1 MIFELIMRTLLTIM
15 LLLFYQGIYAQE
27 NGKQNDWENPEIVGI
42 HKEQARASFYAY
54 RTENKAIQNSKA
66 NSNYFINLNGTWKF
80 NWVRKPADRPV
91 DFYKTNYDVSKWND
105 IKVPAHWELE
115 GYGVPIYTDVSYP
128 FPNNEPYI
136 PHDYNPVGSYK
147 RNFSIPKNWKG
158 QEIYIH
164 FGGVRSAAYVWVNGK
179 KVGYTQGSKTPAEFN
194 LTKYVK
200 PGKNQLAVEIYRFSD
215 GSYLEDQDYWKV
227 SGFERD
233 VYLYA
238 RPKTHI
244 RDFFVQA
251 GLDDTYTDGEF
262 SLNVKVNQIANKGA
276 NRSVQVKVLDGKKE
290 VINLKSNSKLAQGD
304 NDFIFSKTIPNVRKW
319 TAETPNLYTLQ
330 IELKSG
336 NKTIEVIRRKIGF
349 RTSEIKDGLLQIN
362 GVPITVRGVNRHE
375 HDMDNGRVITEESMI
390 QDILL
395 MKQFN
400 INSVRNSHYPNR
412 ERWYELCDE
421 YGLYMIDEANI
432 EAHGCEPY
440 NKEKT
445 LADKPH
451 WKKAFMDRTVS
462 MVERDKNHASIIIWS
477 LGNETGRG
485 RNFHATYKWIKERD
499 DSRPV
504 QSEDSGREF
513 NTDIFCPMYD
523 RMWEMIK
530 YVEYVQKR
538 PLIQCEYAHAMGNSV
553 GNLKDYWDLIYKHR
567 QLQGGFIWDW
577 VDQTFRKTNEKG
589 DTIFG
594 YGGDM
599 GVYKVQNDS
608 NFCAN
613 GLVSA
618 DRKLHPHIWE
628 VKKVYQPIA
637 IKKVDHSANQF
648 ELINRYDFI
657 SLDDV
662 EITWTLKEDA
672 TEIANGTVDSKDLAA
687 HQSRRFSIEI
697 TDIKAKAGKEYFL
710 LFEAHSAVEQPMV
723 PKGHR
728 IAWEQFQLPIHK
740 EVTAIEANQLSALTL
755 NEDQNEIKIDAKGFK
770 LRISKSN
777 GSLNS
782 YKIDGTE
789 LIEKDLEPFFWR
801 AVTDNDL
808 GNGTPARCKV
818 WKTAGEKREL
828 LSIET
833 NQISAQQIEV
843 IVKYNLPTASSSYKT
858 KYLVSGNG
866 DVEIENTFVPN
877 SNDLPMI
884 PRLGMQMQL
893 PKEFSNIEWFGR
905 GPQESM
911 WDRKSGAMLDHYKGT
926 VWEQYHPYVRPQ
938 ETGNKTDLRWIAL
951 TNKDGKGLMA
961 IGAPL
966 LSGSALGF
974 DYKEL
979 YHGGKDKP
987 NKHGNAIKQ
996 GDVISFQIDYKQMGV
1011 GGDNSWGAPVHAEYC
1026 IPSQPYQYSFILR
1039 PINGEKDLNE
1049 LSKTRVK

>member
-1 MIFELIMRTLLTIM
+1 MRTLLTIM
-15 LLLFYQGIYAQE
+15 LILFYQGIIAQE
-27 NGKQNDWENPEIVGI
+27 KTSNNDWENPQVVGI
-42 HKEQARASFYAY
+42 NKEKARASFFAY
-54 RTENKAIQNSKA
+54 KTEKKAILNDKA
-66 NSNYFINLNGTWKF
+66 NSPYYISLNGMWKF
-80 NWVRKPADRPV
+80 NWVRKPADRPI
-91 DFYKTNYDVSKWND
+91 DFYKNDYDVSKWND

-147 RNFSIPKNWKG
+147 RTFTIPKSWKG
-158 QEIYIH
+158 EEIYIH

-194 LTKYVK
+194 LSKYVK

-251 GLDDTYTDGEF
+251 GLDENYTNGTF
-262 SLNVKVNQIANKGA
+262 SLDVKVNQIPTKTTNK
-276 NRSVQVKVLDGKKE
+276 SVQVTVFDGKKTIIDLNSE
-290 VINLKSNSKLAQGD
+290 SNLKQGD
-304 NDFIFSKTIPNVRKW
+304 NLFTFESKIPNVRKW

-330 IELKSG
+330 VELKSG
-336 NKTIEVIRRKIGF
+336 NKTEEVIRRKIGF
-349 RTSEIKDGLLQIN
+349 RTSEIKNGLLQIN

-375 HDMDNGRVITEESMI
+375 HDMDNGRIITEESMI

-421 YGLYMIDEANI
+421 YGLYMVDEANI

-445 LADKPH
+445 LANKPS

-485 RNFHATYKWIKERD
+485 QNFHATYKYIKERD
-499 DSRPV
+499 KSRPV

-530 YVEYVQKR
+530 YVEHVQKR

-577 VDQTFRKTNEKG
+577 VDQTFRKVNEQG
-589 DTIFG
+589 DTIFA

-599 GVYKVQNDS
+599 GVYKVKNDS

-613 GLVSA
+613 GLVTA

-637 IKKVDHSANQF
+637 IEKIDHTTNRF
-648 ELINRYDFI
+648 KLTNRYDFI
-657 SLDDV
+657 NLDHV
-662 EITWTLKEDA
+662 EISWNLKEDA
-672 TEIANGTVDSKDLAA
+672 SEIAKGTVNSSELSA
-687 HQSRRFSIEI
+687 HNSREFEINLPKIE
-697 TDIKAKAGKEYFL
+697 AKPGKEYFI
-710 LFEAHSAVEQPMV
+710 LFEAHSTQEEPLV

-740 EVTAIEANQLSALTL
+740 PIVASEANQLAKLKMKE
-755 NEDQNEIKIDAKGFK
+755 NQKEISIEGKEFK
-770 LRISKSN
+770 LTISKMN
-777 GSLNS
+777 GSINS
-782 YKIDGTE
+782 YSFDGTE
-789 LIEKDLEPFFWR
+789 LIEKGLEPFFWR

-818 WKTAGEKREL
+818 WKDAGEKRKMI
-828 LSIET
+828 SIGV
-833 NQISAQQIEV
+833 NQNTPQQIE
-843 IVKYNLPTASSSYKT
+843 ILVKLDLPTVTSKYSS
-858 KYLVSGNG
+858 KYIISGNG
-866 DVEIENTFVPN
+866 DITIENTFTPE

-893 PKEFSNIEWFGR
+893 PKEFANLEWFGR
-905 GPQESM
+905 GPQETMS
-911 WDRKSGAMLDHYKGT
+911 DRKSAAIVDHYKGS

-938 ETGNKTDLRWIAL
+938 ETGNKTDVRWIAL
-951 TNKDGKGLMA
+951 TNNDGKGLMA

-966 LSGSALGF
+966 LSASALGF
-974 DYKEL
+974 DYKQL

-987 NKHGNAIKQ
+987 NKHGNEIKQ

-1026 IPSQPYQYSFILR
+1026 IPSQPYHYSFILR
-1039 PINGEKDLNE
+1039 PINGEKDLNQ
-1049 LSKTRVK
+1049 LSKLRAK